1 MNKILK
7 DYTCTVEPF
16 LTDTPLKRT
25 PFLSGHLGEASKMY
39 VLSLVHTCEA
49 RASATP
55 PVHTHEIVKQVQEQ
69 EKGKISFFLFFRLLL
84 LLLHTCEPSLRVPEF
99 CNIQYYNACTCII
112 LIEPYLLQ
120 YILCHCHH
128 WYCPVVHYHQTP
140 RYLGKRTAVL
150 HRVYIHNRS
159 TRLADHL
166 CIDK

>member
-39 VLSLVHTCEA
+39 VLS
-49 RASATP
+49 
-55 PVHTHEIVKQVQEQ
+55 
-69 EKGKISFFLFFRLLL
+69 
-84 LLLHTCEPSLRVPEF
+84 LLHTCEPSLRVPEF